1 MDILDDLEGRPRNRR
16 TMTFSASAARG
27 PVTSPA
33 GSVDYIPGVCNIGPA
48 EVARRRR
55 AGHVGLAVTLV
66 VLAGLVAIGAPPAGR
81 LILVLPGAAAASGY
95 LQAWFR
101 FCAGFGARGIFNF
114 GELGHTQDV
123 VDPVARA
130 RDRAKAR
137 GIALASLAI
146 GIVVAVAAFVLPL

>member
-1 MDILDDLEGRPRNRR
+1 
-16 TMTFSASAARG
+16 MTLSTSAARG

-48 EVARRRR
+48 EIARRRR

-66 VLAGLVAIGAPPAGR
+66 VLAGLVAIDAPPAAR
-81 LILVLPGAAAASGY
+81 LILVLPAAAAASGY

-114 GELGHTQDV
+114 SELGHSEDV

-137 GIALASLAI
+137 WIALASLAI
-146 GIVVAVAAFVLPL
+146 GIVVAVVAFVLPL

>member
-1 MDILDDLEGRPRNRR
+1 MHGR
-16 TMTFSASAARG
+16 TVTLSASAARG
-27 PVTSPA
+27 PVTSQA

-55 AGHVGLAVTLV
+55 AGHMGLAITLV
-66 VLAGLVAIGAPPAGR
+66 VLAGLVAIDAPPAAR
-81 LILVLPGAAAASGY
+81 LILVLPAAAAASGY
-95 LQAWFR
+95 LQPWFR